1 MPFSGGPAPFRFR
14 NANEAKP
21 MNNRCRWL
29 PVLLLA
35 PLAVAA
41 QAQEIQRPPVAA
53 QAVDVL
59 HTVRQVPE
67 ACIRIEGRFTGQDD
81 APYDMRRVR
90 TGAQCQPR
98 AAWLDF
104 AQVTP
109 DEGGW
114 MLNDRIRI
122 PAAGCPE
129 QRAVV
134 EIWRRQVEQPLTR
147 DGQGQLRVY
156 LDEARQQAGAGRLA
170 ALPAYAARLEM
181 EGRPCR

>member
-1 MPFSGGPAPFRFR
+1 
-14 NANEAKP
+14 

-35 PLAVAA
+35 PLAVAV
-41 QAQEIQRPPVAA
+41 QAQEIQRPPAAA
-53 QAVDVL
+53 QAVGVL

-67 ACIRIEGRFTGQDD
+67 ACTRIEGRFTGQAD
-81 APYDMRRVR
+81 APYDMRLVR

-109 DEGGW
+109 GQGGW
-114 MLNDRIRI
+114 KLNDRIRV
-122 PAAGCPE
+122 PAAECPG
-129 QRAVV
+129 QQALV
-134 EIWRRQVEQPLTR
+134 EVWRRPVEQPLDR

-156 LDEARQQAGAGRLA
+156 LDEARKQAGAGRLA

>member
-1 MPFSGGPAPFRFR
+1 
-14 NANEAKP
+14 

-41 QAQEIQRPPVAA
+41 PAQEIQRPPATA

-67 ACIRIEGRFTGQDD
+67 ACIRIEGRFTGQAN
-81 APYDMRRVR
+81 APYDMRLVR

-98 AAWLDF
+98 AVWLDF

-114 MLNDRIRI
+114 KLNDRIRI
-122 PAAGCPE
+122 PAAECRG
-129 QRAVV
+129 QQALV
-134 EIWRRQVEQPLTR
+134 EVWRRPVEQPLAR
-147 DGQGQLRVY
+147 DGQGQVRVY
-156 LDEARQQAGAGRLA
+156 LDDARRQAGAGRLA